1 MPTYVSMQIDT
12 RTVEEK
18 FSTLKDEDDEEE
30 DRLSEPT
37 QFSDA
42 EEEDLG
48 DIVTV
53 GEDEE

>member
-1 MPTYVSMQIDT
+1 MQIDT

>member
-1 MPTYVSMQIDT
+1 MRIDT

-18 FSTLKDEDDEEE
+18 FSTLKDDDEKE
-30 DRLSEPT
+30 DRLSEPA

-53 GEDEE
+53 GEEEE